1 MATRTC
7 LLLKVGRSGMILH
20 GPAASVVCFRP
31 HNALR
36 PLHLPSSL
44 FPNCH
49 LAMPP
54 RAADGRVRP
63 SPFEGSWP
71 DSFTI
76 RLSRSDLSQS
86 AVYGRQL
93 HQRLGRL
100 PMTAAG
106 GTQLGLCSGADSGG
120 GRTFGTK

>member
-71 DSFTI
+71 DGFTI
-76 RLSRSDLSQS
+76 RPSRSDLSQS

-93 HQRLGRL
+93 HQRVGRL

-106 GTQLGLCSGADSGG
+106 GTQLGLRSGADSGG
-120 GRTFGTK
+120 GWTFGTK